1 MQAST
6 RSNRVGNLIY
16 TSGFSEEFK
25 PQKFKMWQ
33 TELLRPTVVSATYT
47 FGVFTP
53 EGILLYIRVCRTWFR
68 DCWECL
74 RLNTLELLA

>member
-1 MQAST
+1 MVKTQ
-6 RSNRVGNLIY
+6 
-16 TSGFSEEFK
+16 EFR
-25 PQKFKMWQ
+25 MWQ

-47 FGVFTP
+47 FGVFMP

-74 RLNTLELLA
+74 RPNTLELLA